1 MFQKELTSRL
11 LGQSQTQSIEG
22 LSSSNNSTWVRDGN
36 ELILTD
42 DTQSSTYQIIELTEN
57 SLVITAN
64 SIEGLLETGDNS
76 TTVIELKITFT
87 R

>member
-1 MFQKELTSRL
+1 M
-11 LGQSQTQSIEG
+11 GQSQTQSIEG